1 MCTQLKQLM
10 EHFYFSL
17 SNKRKLEE
25 DKEGNFLINNL
36 RVN

>member
-1 MCTQLKQLM
+1 MCTQLKQLT
-10 EHFYFSL
+10 EYFYFSL

-25 DKEGNFLINNL
+25 DEEGNFLINDL

>member
-10 EHFYFSL
+10 EYFYFSL
-17 SNKRKLEE
+17 SNKRKLEDE
-25 DKEGNFLINNL
+25 EGNFLINDL